1 MLKIS
6 RESEINLVNVLI
18 DNDIISGKDLI
29 DIKKISTENNKSQI
43 DAIFELKLTDEQKII
58 DLLIKEQN
66 LETVDLKKVEVTDE
80 IKTVLPSNYI
90 KVNFVAPF
98 KIDNKTLHI
107 AIPDSSKL
115 GLMRNLKAITK
126 KNIELHAAKITDIS
140 EFIEKLSS
148 ETDEVTIASIR
159 DENRKRIKTF
169 ESDLGD
175 AGEVLEKAPEED
187 IEAIENESEVIKFS
201 TAVVAEAIKMGVSD
215 IHIEPYRFSSRVRY
229 RLDGMLQEQEQYKQF
244 LHDNY
249 GAVVTRIK
257 IMGKLDIAER
267 RLPQDGAINFK
278 IENKVVDLRLSILPT
293 ANNERIV
300 MRILNKDAGD
310 IKLEQ
315 LNFEE
320 QDLKNLRKAIHS
332 TQGLILVTGP
342 TGSGKSTTLYSIL
355 KEVSKPHLNIL
366 TAEDPVEYEL
376 DGVGQVQIKDHIG
389 LTFASALR
397 SFLRQ
402 DPEIILV
409 GEMRDKETVDIGLKA
424 ALTGHLVFSTL
435 HTNDAPSTITR
446 LQNMGTP
453 DYLISAAT
461 QLVVAQRLARKN
473 CKDCRVPD
481 DDVNPKVLQDL
492 GFSAEQASRVKA
504 IKGKGCAK
512 CSNTGYKGRQGIY
525 EILVVSKPL
534 KEAILRQATTPE
546 LREIGIK
553 EGFQTM
559 KDMGR
564 RLIASGELNFREYE
578 SSFRRIRMEAFTY
591 KGISDGKYVTGD
603 IEALNLDEASHLL
616 KEKKIII
623 TNIVKTKKKAGE
635 KKKSSGSSLFGRSK
649 KVKIEDILIFSKQFA
664 TMVKA
669 GLPILQVLAM
679 LRDQMESQGIKD
691 IIEDIRKSLEGG
703 VNLSK
708 CFEKYPQ
715 HFDNVYVTWS
725 KAGEARG

>member
-6 RESEINLVNVLI
+6 RESEINLINVLI
-18 DNDIISGKDLI
+18 DNDVISGKDLI
-29 DIKKISTENNKSQI
+29 NIKKKSSEGNKSQI
-43 DAIFELKLTDEQKII
+43 EAVFDLKLTDEKKILDI
-58 DLLIKEQN
+58 LVKEQN
-66 LETVDLKKVEVTDE
+66 LEIIDLKKVDVSPD
-80 IKTVLPSNYI
+80 IKSVLPSNYI
-90 KVNFVAPF
+90 KINFVAPF
-98 KIDNKTLHI
+98 KMEGKTLHI

-115 GLMRNLKAITK
+115 ALMRNLKAITK
-126 KNIELHAAKITDIS
+126 KNIELHAAPLTQIS
-140 EFIEKLSS
+140 EFIEKISS
-148 ETDEVTIASIR
+148 DGEVTTASIR
-159 DENRKRIKTF
+159 KENKEKQKTF
-169 ESDLGD
+169 DSDLGD

-187 IEAIENESEVIKFS
+187 VEALENESEVIKFS
-201 TAVVAEAIKMGVSD
+201 TAVVAEAIKKGVSD

-229 RLDGMLQEQEQYKQF
+229 RLDGMLQEQEQYKNF

-249 GAVVTRIK
+249 GAVVTRFK

-278 IENKVVDLRLSILPT
+278 IEGKVVDLRLSILPT
-293 ANNERIV
+293 ASNERIV

-310 IKLEQ
+310 ITLEQ

-320 QDLKNLRKAIHS
+320 QDLKSLRKSIHS

-376 DGVGQVQIKDHIG
+376 DGVGQVQIKDDIG

-473 CKDCRVPD
+473 CKNCKVPD

-504 IKGKGCAK
+504 IKGKGCET
-512 CSNTGYKGRQGIY
+512 CGNTGYKGRQGIY

-534 KEAILRQATTPE
+534 KEAILRKATTPE
-546 LREIGIK
+546 LREIAVK

-559 KDMGR
+559 QDMGK
-564 RLIASGELNFREYE
+564 RLIAGGDLNFREYE
-578 SSFRRIRMEAFTY
+578 R
-591 KGISDGKYVTGD
+591 
-603 IEALNLDEASHLL
+603 
-616 KEKKIII
+616 
-623 TNIVKTKKKAGE
+623 
-635 KKKSSGSSLFGRSK
+635 
-649 KVKIEDILIFSKQFA
+649 
-664 TMVKA
+664 
-669 GLPILQVLAM
+669 VLSN
-679 LRDQMESQGIKD
+679 E
-691 IIEDIRKSLEGG
+691 
-703 VNLSK
+703 
-708 CFEKYPQ
+708 
-715 HFDNVYVTWS
+715 
-725 KAGEARG
+725 

>member
-29 DIKKISTENNKSQI
+29 NIKKVSTENNKSQI

-66 LETVDLKKVEVTDE
+66 LETVDLKKVQISED

-98 KIDNKTLHI
+98 KIEGKTLHI

-126 KNIELHAAKITDIS
+126 KNIELHAAKISDIS
-140 EFIEKLSS
+140 EYIDRLAS

-159 DENRKRIKTF
+159 DENRKKIKTF
-169 ESDLGD
+169 ETDLGE

-201 TAVVAEAIKMGVSD
+201 TAVVAEAIKLGVSD
-215 IHIEPYRFSSRVRY
+215 IHIEPYRFTSRVRY
-229 RLDGMLQEQEQYKQF
+229 RLDGMLSEQEQYKQF

-249 GAVVTRIK
+249 GAVVTRFK

-278 IENKVVDLRLSILPT
+278 IDNKVVDLRLSILPT

-320 QDLKNLRKAIHS
+320 QDLANLRKAIHS

-355 KEVSKPHLNIL
+355 KEVSKPHINIL

-512 CSNTGYKGRQGIY
+512 CNNSGYKGRQGIY
-525 EILVVSKPL
+525 EILVVSKPI

-546 LREIGIK
+546 LREIGVK

-559 KDMGR
+559 QDMGR

-578 SSFRRIRMEAFTY
+578 RVLS
-591 KGISDGKYVTGD
+591 
-603 IEALNLDEASHLL
+603 
-616 KEKKIII
+616 
-623 TNIVKTKKKAGE
+623 GE
-635 KKKSSGSSLFGRSK
+635 
-649 KVKIEDILIFSKQFA
+649 
-664 TMVKA
+664 
-669 GLPILQVLAM
+669 
-679 LRDQMESQGIKD
+679 
-691 IIEDIRKSLEGG
+691 
-703 VNLSK
+703 
-708 CFEKYPQ
+708 
-715 HFDNVYVTWS
+715 
-725 KAGEARG
+725 

>member
-29 DIKKISTENNKSQI
+29 NIKKVSSENNKSQI
-43 DAIFELKLTDEQKII
+43 ESIFELKLTDEQKII
-58 DLLIKEQN
+58 NLLIKEQN
-66 LETVDLKKVEVTDE
+66 LETIDLKKVEITDE
-80 IKTVLPSNYI
+80 VKTVLPSNYI

-98 KIDNKTLHI
+98 KIDGKTLHI

-140 EFIEKLSS
+140 EYIERLAS

-159 DENRKRIKTF
+159 DENRKKIKTF
-169 ESDLGD
+169 ESDLGE
-175 AGEVLEKAPEED
+175 AGEVLENAPEEEV
-187 IEAIENESEVIKFS
+187 EAIENESEVIKFS

-215 IHIEPYRFSSRVRY
+215 IHIEPYRFTSRVRY

-249 GAVVTRIK
+249 GAVVTRFK

-310 IKLEQ
+310 ITLEQ
-315 LNFEE
+315 LNFED
-320 QDLKNLRKAIHS
+320 QDLKSLRKSIHS

-473 CKDCRVPD
+473 CKECRVPD

-504 IKGKGCAK
+504 TKGKGCAK

-525 EILVVSKPL
+525 EILVVSKPI
-534 KEAILRQATTPE
+534 KEAILRKATTPE
-546 LREIGIK
+546 LREIALK
-553 EGFQTM
+553 EGFQQM
-559 KDMGR
+559 QDMGR

-578 SSFRRIRMEAFTY
+578 RVLSSE
-591 KGISDGKYVTGD
+591 
-603 IEALNLDEASHLL
+603 
-616 KEKKIII
+616 
-623 TNIVKTKKKAGE
+623 
-635 KKKSSGSSLFGRSK
+635 
-649 KVKIEDILIFSKQFA
+649 
-664 TMVKA
+664 
-669 GLPILQVLAM
+669 
-679 LRDQMESQGIKD
+679 
-691 IIEDIRKSLEGG
+691 
-703 VNLSK
+703 
-708 CFEKYPQ
+708 
-715 HFDNVYVTWS
+715 
-725 KAGEARG
+725 

>member
-1 MLKIS
+1 M
-6 RESEINLVNVLI
+6 E
-18 DNDIISGKDLI
+18 G
-29 DIKKISTENNKSQI
+29 
-43 DAIFELKLTDEQKII
+43 
-58 DLLIKEQN
+58 
-66 LETVDLKKVEVTDE
+66 
-80 IKTVLPSNYI
+80 
-90 KVNFVAPF
+90 
-98 KIDNKTLHI
+98 KTLHI

-115 GLMRNLKAITK
+115 ALMRNLKAITK
-126 KNIELHAAKITDIS
+126 KNIELHAAPLTQIS
-140 EFIEKLSS
+140 EFIEKISS
-148 ETDEVTIASIR
+148 DGEVTTASIR
-159 DENRKRIKTF
+159 KENKEKQKTF
-169 ESDLGD
+169 DSELGE

-201 TAVVAEAIKMGVSD
+201 TAVVAEAIKKGVSD

-229 RLDGMLQEQEQYKQF
+229 RLDGMLQEQEQYKNF

-249 GAVVTRIK
+249 GAVVTRFK

-278 IENKVVDLRLSILPT
+278 IEGKVVDLRLSILPT

-310 IKLEQ
+310 ITLEQ

-320 QDLKNLRKAIHS
+320 EDLKSLRKSIHS

-376 DGVGQVQIKDHIG
+376 DGVGQVQIKDDIG

-473 CKDCRVPD
+473 CKNCKIPD

-504 IKGKGCAK
+504 IKGKGCET

-534 KEAILRQATTPE
+534 KEAILRKATTPE
-546 LREIGIK
+546 LRQIAVK

-559 KDMGR
+559 QDMGK
-564 RLIASGELNFREYE
+564 RLIASGDLNFREYE
-578 SSFRRIRMEAFTY
+578 R
-591 KGISDGKYVTGD
+591 
-603 IEALNLDEASHLL
+603 
-616 KEKKIII
+616 
-623 TNIVKTKKKAGE
+623 
-635 KKKSSGSSLFGRSK
+635 
-649 KVKIEDILIFSKQFA
+649 
-664 TMVKA
+664 
-669 GLPILQVLAM
+669 VLSN
-679 LRDQMESQGIKD
+679 E
-691 IIEDIRKSLEGG
+691 
-703 VNLSK
+703 
-708 CFEKYPQ
+708 
-715 HFDNVYVTWS
+715 
-725 KAGEARG
+725 

>member
-6 RESEINLVNVLI
+6 RESEINLINVLI
-18 DNDIISGKDLI
+18 DNDVISGKDLI
-29 DIKKISTENNKSQI
+29 NIKKKSSEGNKSQI
-43 DAIFELKLTDEQKII
+43 EAVFDLKLTDEKKILDI
-58 DLLIKEQN
+58 LVKEQN
-66 LETVDLKKVEVTDE
+66 LEIIDLKKVEVSPDV
-80 IKTVLPSNYI
+80 KSVLPSNYI

-98 KIDNKTLHI
+98 KMEGKTLHI

-115 GLMRNLKAITK
+115 ALMRNLKAITK
-126 KNIELHAAKITDIS
+126 KNIELHAAPLTQIS
-140 EFIEKLSS
+140 EFIEKISS
-148 ETDEVTIASIR
+148 DGEVTTASIR
-159 DENRKRIKTF
+159 KENKEKQKTF
-169 ESDLGD
+169 DSELGE

-201 TAVVAEAIKMGVSD
+201 TAVVAEAIKKGVSD

-229 RLDGMLQEQEQYKQF
+229 RLDGMLQEQEQYKNF

-249 GAVVTRIK
+249 GAVVTRFK

-278 IENKVVDLRLSILPT
+278 IEGKVVDLRLSILPT

-310 IKLEQ
+310 ITLEQ

-320 QDLKNLRKAIHS
+320 EDLKSLRKSIHS

-376 DGVGQVQIKDHIG
+376 DGVGQVQIKDDIG

-453 DYLISAAT
+453 DYLISAAC

-473 CKDCRVPD
+473 CKNCKVPD

-504 IKGKGCAK
+504 IKGKGCET

-534 KEAILRQATTPE
+534 KEAILRKATTPE
-546 LREIGIK
+546 LRQIAVK

-559 KDMGR
+559 QDMGK
-564 RLIASGELNFREYE
+564 RLIASGDLNFREYE
-578 SSFRRIRMEAFTY
+578 R
-591 KGISDGKYVTGD
+591 
-603 IEALNLDEASHLL
+603 
-616 KEKKIII
+616 
-623 TNIVKTKKKAGE
+623 
-635 KKKSSGSSLFGRSK
+635 
-649 KVKIEDILIFSKQFA
+649 
-664 TMVKA
+664 
-669 GLPILQVLAM
+669 VLSN
-679 LRDQMESQGIKD
+679 E
-691 IIEDIRKSLEGG
+691 
-703 VNLSK
+703 
-708 CFEKYPQ
+708 
-715 HFDNVYVTWS
+715 
-725 KAGEARG
+725 

>member
-29 DIKKISTENNKSQI
+29 NIKKVSTENNKSQI

-66 LETVDLKKVEVTDE
+66 LETVDLKKVEISEDV
-80 IKTVLPSNYI
+80 KTVLPSNYI

-98 KIDNKTLHI
+98 KIEGKTLHI

-126 KNIELHAAKITDIS
+126 KNIELHAAKISDIS
-140 EFIEKLSS
+140 EYIDRLAS

-159 DENRKRIKTF
+159 DENRKKIKTF
-169 ESDLGD
+169 ESDLGE

-201 TAVVAEAIKMGVSD
+201 TAVVAEAIKLGVSD
-215 IHIEPYRFSSRVRY
+215 IHIEPYRFTSRVRY
-229 RLDGMLQEQEQYKQF
+229 RLDGMLSEQEQYKQF

-249 GAVVTRIK
+249 GAVVTRFK

-278 IENKVVDLRLSILPT
+278 IDNKVVDLRLSILPT

-320 QDLKNLRKAIHS
+320 QDLANLRKAIHS

-355 KEVSKPHLNIL
+355 KEVSKPHINIL

-512 CSNTGYKGRQGIY
+512 CNNSGYKGRQGIY
-525 EILVVSKPL
+525 EILVVSKPI

-546 LREIGIK
+546 LREIGVK

-559 KDMGR
+559 QDMGR

-578 SSFRRIRMEAFTY
+578 RVLS
-591 KGISDGKYVTGD
+591 
-603 IEALNLDEASHLL
+603 
-616 KEKKIII
+616 
-623 TNIVKTKKKAGE
+623 GE
-635 KKKSSGSSLFGRSK
+635 
-649 KVKIEDILIFSKQFA
+649 
-664 TMVKA
+664 
-669 GLPILQVLAM
+669 
-679 LRDQMESQGIKD
+679 
-691 IIEDIRKSLEGG
+691 
-703 VNLSK
+703 
-708 CFEKYPQ
+708 
-715 HFDNVYVTWS
+715 
-725 KAGEARG
+725 